1 MFEKIVVAQDHS
13 EHSLRALATA
23 SALAKLSGGELR
35 LVHVREMSIGKA
47 GPIPYAQD
55 EDSESILDQT
65 VGQLSSSGVVA
76 SCNVRSSHSGRVAA
90 EIVKEAEE
98 FEASVIV
105 IGSRGLTDLEGL
117 VMGSTTHQ
125 VLHLA
130 ETPVLVVR

>member
-1 MFEKIVVAQDHS
+1 VFEKIVVAQDHS

-23 SALAKLSGGELR
+23 AALAKLSGGELR
-35 LVHVREMSIGKA
+35 LIHVREMSIGKA
-47 GPIPYAQD
+47 GPIPYTQD
-55 EDSESILDQT
+55 EDSEVLLGEAVS
-65 VGQLSSSGVVA
+65 QLGSSGVNA
-76 SCNVRSSHSGRVAA
+76 SSIVRSSPSGRVAA
-90 EIVKEAEE
+90 TIVGEAEE

-117 VMGSTTHQ
+117 VMGSTTHK